1 MISQTRSCCSSKLA
15 DPVGETLETIEK
27 ENGLFIEKIR
37 VPLGVVGMI
46 YEARPNVTVDAAT
59 LCLKTGNAVVLRGS
73 SSAIHSNKAL
83 VSVIHRALEQ
93 SALPIHAVQLIEDTS
108 RETAKE
114 LFTLNG
120 RLGCIDSARRQKLID
135 LVVRESTVPVLET
148 GAGNCHIFIDETAKP
163 QMAEKVVINAKTQRP
178 SVCNAIE
185 SLLIHKAGQE
195 QHERIAGPAGKAGV
209 EIGEMNWYA
218 RTASFKQ
225 TSIKRR
231 LGNRIS

>member
-1 MISQTRSCCSSKLA
+1 MRLSASSFSAVVFMIISAAASFASFAFTETSLILLIDLA
-15 DPVGETLETIEK
+15 DPIGDSLETIEK

-114 LFTLNG
+114 LFTLNDG
-120 RLGCIDSARRQKLID
+120 LDVLIPRGGKKLID

-148 GAGNCHIFIDETAKP
+148 GAGKRFGIYDNLFCHLRFGCFVNEYVA
-163 QMAEKVVINAKTQRP
+163 VSCSR
-178 SVCNAIE
+178 
-185 SLLIHKAGQE
+185 
-195 QHERIAGPAGKAGV
+195 
-209 EIGEMNWYA
+209 
-218 RTASFKQ
+218 F
-225 TSIKRR
+225 
-231 LGNRIS
+231 